1 MVTFNQSNEVLL
13 YVSATAN
20 CSLISPTKP
29 AHFHMEREGPGQLS
43 IYNCCPAT
51 LDTVAQSE
59 DSIQSC
65 DTLLPST
72 PI

>member
-20 CSLISPTKP
+20 CSPTSQ
-29 AHFHMEREGPGQLS
+29 HTSTWREKGLVNCV
-43 IYNCCPAT
+43 YNCCPST

-59 DSIQSC
+59 DGIQSC
-65 DTLLPST
+65 DTLLPSA